1 MTAAFEG
8 WGPWGPWGP
17 WLPALEYC
25 QRHFLEHV
33 LCICS
38 CQIYPAVKRKGRGGE
53 PRQGIELSLIA
64 EITVRAVASNHDG
77 GASCCSQDAAGRCMI
92 LNALF
97 TRCCSFGIEFAQP
110 HGRPRTEPC
119 ADANPGAERRLL
131 HCSCRCQ
138 SWCGEK
144 ALALL
149 AQLLFQTAD
158 KVDKVDKLDQGC
170 RLCRVAP
177 SCLLLACPDPG
188 EPLPRNNSNSGGLVS
203 HLQFTGQ
210 TGTKL
215 LDEFGPARS
224 STQSKPYSQP

>member
-38 CQIYPAVKRKGRGGE
+38 WQIYPAVKRKGRGGE

-64 EITVRAVASNHDG
+64 ETNVRAVASNHDG
-77 GASCCSQDAAGRCMI
+77 GASCCSQDAAGRCMV

-110 HGRPRTEPC
+110 HGRPRTE
-119 ADANPGAERRLL
+119 
-131 HCSCRCQ
+131 
-138 SWCGEK
+138 K

-149 AQLLFQTAD
+149 VQMPILVQREGSCIARAAALPD
-158 KVDKVDKLDQGC
+158 RRQG

-188 EPLPRNNSNSGGLVS
+188 EPVPRNNSNSGGLVS

-210 TGTKL
+210 TGRKL